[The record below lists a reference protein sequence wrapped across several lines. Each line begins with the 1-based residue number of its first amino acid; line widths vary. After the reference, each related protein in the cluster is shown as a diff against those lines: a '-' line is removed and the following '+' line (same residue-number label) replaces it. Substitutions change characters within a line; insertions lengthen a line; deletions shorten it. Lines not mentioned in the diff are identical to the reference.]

1 MIGKDTFF
9 LDQNTSFL
17 FDRKELSL
25 DPLRPLCSGV

>member
-17 FDRKELSL
+17 FDHKELSV
-25 DPLRPLCSGV
+25 DHIKAPV